1 MAIQG
6 LRDTTNFVA
15 DQRPKNW
22 RETIMLL
29 YPNGKAPLTA
39 LTTLMKSKSTD
50 DPEYNWWEKLKPSQ
64 RLALNAS
71 ITNVQT
77 TLTVASGGRGLGV
90 GHILRIEQTE
100 ELVRV
105 TTAPANDTTITISR
119 GFAGTTATAVTLGAG
134 INPNFHVVGTVFEEG
149 SSAPQGINYDP
160 TKRFNYTEIFRNT
173 LEMTR
178 TASKTRLRTGDAVK
192 EAKRECL
199 ELHSCEM
206 EKAFFFGVRVETTIN
221 SKPARMTG
229 GLINFVD
236 AGNVATLSGGNLS
249 MTILEDHLE
258 KMFRFGSTEKLGF
271 CGNRA
276 MLAIQRAIRK
286 NADYQLMQGQKEFGM
301 NVSRL
306 VSPFGE
312 LVLKTH
318 PLFNELTSGSDYAAV
333 DSWLIVVDQQELN
346 YRYVDDTQYQA
357 KLQDNGLDGLQS
369 GYLTEA
375 GLEVHFPTAHYI
387 LKNVSNGIVDA

>member
-1 MAIQG
+1 MTIQG
-6 LRDTTNFVA
+6 LRDTTNFVT

-22 RETIMLL
+22 RETILLL

-39 LTTLMKSKSTD
+39 MTSLMKSKSTD
-50 DPEYNWWEKLKPSQ
+50 DAEFNWWEKLKPSQ
-64 RLALNAS
+64 RLALSAS
-71 ITNVQT
+71 ITNVAVT
-77 TLTVASGGRGLGV
+77 FTVASGARGLGV
-90 GHILRIEQTE
+90 GHILRMEQTE

-105 TTAPANDTTITISR
+105 SAAPTNDTTITVTR
-119 GFAGTTATAVTLGAG
+119 GFGSVAGTAITLGAG
-134 INPNFHVVGTVFEEG
+134 VNPNFHVVGTVFEEG
-149 SSAPQGINYDP
+149 SSAPSGINYDP

-206 EKAFFFGVRVETTIN
+206 EKAFIFGNKKETTIN

-229 GLINFVD
+229 GIIEYID

-249 MTILEDHLE
+249 LALLEDHLE
-258 KMFRFGSTEKLGF
+258 KAFRFGSSEKMAFL
-271 CGNRA
+271 GNRA
-276 MLAIQRAIRK
+276 MLTIQRAVRK
-286 NADYQLMQGQKEFGM
+286 NSDYQLMQGQKEFGM

-312 LVLKTH
+312 LVIKTH
-318 PLFNELTSGSDYAAV
+318 PLFNEITSGSDYAAV
-333 DSWLIVVDQQELN
+333 DSWMLIVDQTELS
-346 YRYVDDTQYQA
+346 YRHVDDTTFQS
-357 KLQDNGLDGLQS
+357 KLQDNGLDSMQS

-375 GLEVHFPTAHYI
+375 GLEIHHPTAHYL
-387 LKNVSNGIVDA
+387 LKNLSNGIVDA